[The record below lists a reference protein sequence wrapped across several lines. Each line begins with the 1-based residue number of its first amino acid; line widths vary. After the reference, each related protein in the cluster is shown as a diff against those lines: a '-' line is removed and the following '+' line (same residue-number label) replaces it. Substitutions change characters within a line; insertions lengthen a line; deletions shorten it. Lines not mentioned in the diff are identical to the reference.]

1 MKNTTEPFEE
11 LLIPRKDLHISAA
24 MIYRVYSDKKNFEL
38 IEAVSALDAMAQ
50 SKIKNVYKV
59 ERHDP
64 MASNVI
70 HLRQVLGGF
79 PSAENNIPESK
90 VEIPVAQEVAVE
102 TPEPVSVLS
111 VEPENIVATST
122 PEPQPEISAP
132 VADAALSNDEVDR
145 LLNGG

>member
-11 LLIPRKDLHISAA
+11 LLIPRKDLHISAG

-50 SKIKNVYKV
+50 SKIQNVYKV

-70 HLRQVLGGF
+70 HLRQVLGGL
-79 PSAENNIPESK
+79 SHTENNILESK
-90 VEIPVAQEVAVE
+90 VETPVAQEVLI
-102 TPEPVSVLS
+102 EPVEAAAELI
-111 VEPENIVATST
+111 VEPENIVVHST
-122 PEPQPEISAP
+122 AEPQPEISAP